1 MKHLMPPILFES
13 IMSFTLL
20 LKKGIMKTLLL
31 ILPLVFSTG
40 FSQDRY
46 WYVFLSTGDTL
57 SGMSLDSFSRDSL
70 YVRDSIRLRSVCIDS
85 IIGIR
90 HFNGGGFWSGAKV
103 GAYTGAIAGFLIGGA
118 GGAVAAK
125 QGGDPPS
132 RVVVKIF
139 AAIVVGTAGFIFGG
153 VWGFITGGSIGS
165 ATSVDEEFYF
175 SGFNHMGK
183 LNVIYQLFQRQQQIK

>member
-1 MKHLMPPILFES
+1 MPPILFEP
-13 IMSFTLL
+13 IISFTLL
-20 LKKGIMKTLLL
+20 LKKGIMKTLFL
-31 ILPLVFSTG
+31 ILPLAISTG
-40 FSQDRY
+40 LSQDRY

-57 SGMSLDSFSRDSL
+57 SEMSLESFSRDSL

-103 GAYTGAIAGFLIGGA
+103 GGYTVQFGFLIGGV